1 MTVGELCRRTTSR
14 ELTEW
19 MAYERL
25 EPFGERVIQMMLAQ
39 LTATVIS
46 LANGK
51 KGKPVK
57 AEDLMPR
64 FVDEEDK
71 VVDWR
76 VLMQRMKTL
85 TAAAKET
92 NHVRKSRDA

>member
-25 EPFGERVIQMMLAQ
+25 EPFGERVTQMMLAQ
-39 LTATVIS
+39 LTATV
-46 LANGK
+46 LTVANGK

-64 FVDEEDK
+64 FVDGEEK
-71 VVDWR
+71 LLDWR
-76 VLMQRMKTL
+76 DFKKRMQMMTPK
-85 TAAAKET
+85 AKEKP
-92 NHVRKSRDA
+92 HVL

>member
-25 EPFGERVIQMMLAQ
+25 EPFGERVTQMMLAQ
-39 LTATVIS
+39 LTATV
-46 LANGK
+46 ANLPAAYHGK
-51 KGKPVK
+51 TGKAK

-64 FVDEEDK
+64 FVDEDEK
-71 VVDWR
+71 FLDWR
-76 VLMQRMKTL
+76 ELMKRMKVL

-92 NHVRKSRDA
+92 KHVR